1 MSRMENNTSSKKRV
15 AVIGAGIVGLA
26 HAWSAA
32 ERGHVVTLFERSSK
46 ASGASIRNFGMV
58 WVIGQR
64 DDAQSVAITAR
75 ERWLRAGQEAGIWI
89 QPCGSI
95 HLAHRRDE
103 WEVLCEF
110 HESQRSTPRGASLSL
125 LTRDEVL
132 HRTPAANPDG
142 LLGGL
147 WSNTECCVDPTSAI
161 RTLPNW
167 LQNQYGVNV
176 RYSTAVVHVEPGALT
191 TGCGA
196 THRFDRIII
205 CSGDDLATLKPE
217 VYREQSI
224 RRCKL
229 HMMRT
234 ITQPD
239 SWRIGPHLASG
250 LTLRHYPNFQHC
262 QSLRP
267 LAERIADETPELDR
281 FGIHVMASQ
290 NHLGQVVLGDSH
302 QYDDEVEPFDESE
315 IDRLIEREL
324 RKILVL
330 PTWEMQSRWHGI
342 YAKYTRDIVFEREPE
357 PGVHVCTGLGGN
369 GMTLSLGI
377 AERAWN
383 RWETAAS

>member
-1 MSRMENNTSSKKRV
+1 MAINNSPKERV
-15 AVIGAGIVGLA
+15 AIVGAGIVGLA

-32 ERGHVVTLFERSSK
+32 ERGHSVTIFERSAK
-46 ASGASIRNFGMV
+46 ASGASIRNFGMI

-64 DDAQSVAITAR
+64 DDVQPLAKTAR
-75 ERWLRAGQEAGIWI
+75 ERWLKAGKEAGIWV

-95 HLAHRRDE
+95 HLAHRVDE
-103 WEVLCEF
+103 WEVIREF
-110 HESQRSTPRGASLSL
+110 YDSHRSSQRGATLSL
-125 LTRDEVL
+125 LSRDEVL
-132 HRTPAANPDG
+132 QRTPAANPEG
-142 LLGGL
+142 LIGGL
-147 WSNTECCVDPTSAI
+147 WSSTECCVDPTSAI
-161 RTLPNW
+161 RAMPVW
-167 LQNQYGVNV
+167 LQSKYGIDV
-176 RYSTAVVHVEPGALT
+176 RYSMAAVHVEPGKLV
-191 TGCGA
+191 TGCG
-196 THRFDRIII
+196 TVHSFDRIVI

-217 VYREQSI
+217 VYREQNI

-239 SWRIGPHLASG
+239 GWRIGPHLASG

-262 QSLRP
+262 ASLGTLVQRV
-267 LAERIADETPELDR
+267 AAETPELDR

-302 QYDDEVEPFDESE
+302 QYDDEVEPFDESQ

-324 RKILVL
+324 QKILVL
-330 PTWEMQSRWHGI
+330 RTWEMQSRWHGI
-342 YAKYTRDIVFEREPE
+342 YAKYVQDIAFEREPE

-369 GMTLSLGI
+369 GMTLSLGV

-383 RWETAAS
+383 RWEKSNA

>member
-1 MSRMENNTSSKKRV
+1 MAINNSPKERV
-15 AVIGAGIVGLA
+15 AIVGAGIVGLA

-32 ERGHVVTLFERSSK
+32 ERGHSVTLFERSPK
-46 ASGASIRNFGMV
+46 ASGASIRNFGMI

-64 DDAQSVAITAR
+64 DDAQDIALTAR
-75 ERWLRAGQEAGIWI
+75 ERWLRASQEAGISV

-95 HLAHRRDE
+95 HLAHRPDE
-103 WEVLCEF
+103 WEVIQEF
-110 HESQRSTPRGASLSL
+110 HESHRSSHRGTTLGL

-132 HRTPAANPDG
+132 NRTPAANPAG

-147 WSNTECCVDPTSAI
+147 WSSTECCVDPTSAI
-161 RTLPNW
+161 RAMPTW
-167 LQNQYGVNV
+167 LQSKYGVDV
-176 RYSTAVVHVEPGALT
+176 RYSTAVVHVEPGKLVA
-191 TGCGA
+191 GCGA
-196 THRFDRIII
+196 VHSFDRIVI

-239 SWRIGPHLASG
+239 DWRIGPHLASG

-262 QSLRP
+262 ASLRS
-267 LAERIADETPELDR
+267 LIQRVASQTPELDR

-342 YAKYTRDIVFEREPE
+342 YAKYTQDIAFEREPE
-357 PGVHVCTGLGGN
+357 PRVHVCTGLGGN
-369 GMTLSLGI
+369 GMTLSLGV

-383 RWETAAS
+383 RWETNSA